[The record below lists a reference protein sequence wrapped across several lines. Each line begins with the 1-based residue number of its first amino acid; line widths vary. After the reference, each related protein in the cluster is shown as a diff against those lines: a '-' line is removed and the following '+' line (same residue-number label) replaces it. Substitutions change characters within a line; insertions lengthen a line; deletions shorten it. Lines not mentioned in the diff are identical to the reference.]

1 MSFFNRNNKGSASVA
16 RNRLL
21 TVLLHDRV
29 KLTPDMIERLKIEL
43 CDVIRRY
50 LPSID
55 PATIDIAVTQTE
67 NNTDQLETRIPLGR
81 VRNR

>member
-29 KLTPDMIERLKIEL
+29 KLTPEMIERLKIEL

-50 LPSID
+50 VPSID
-55 PATIDIAVTQTE
+55 PDTIDISVTQTD
-67 NNTDQLETRIPLGR
+67 NNTDQLETRFPLGR
-81 VRNR
+81 GRNG